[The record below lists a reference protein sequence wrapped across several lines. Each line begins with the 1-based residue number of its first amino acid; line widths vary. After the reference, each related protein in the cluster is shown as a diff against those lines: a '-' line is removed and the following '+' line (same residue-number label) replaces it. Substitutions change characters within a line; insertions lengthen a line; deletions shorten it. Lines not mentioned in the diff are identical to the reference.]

1 MHHFGIWN
9 LQNIKKEEKT
19 CFFGPCFKGSRD
31 VLNTT
36 FFFNYVIGKTDSCY
50 KPADSLYQKSNM

>member
-1 MHHFGIWN
+1 
-9 LQNIKKEEKT
+9 
-19 CFFGPCFKGSRD
+19 